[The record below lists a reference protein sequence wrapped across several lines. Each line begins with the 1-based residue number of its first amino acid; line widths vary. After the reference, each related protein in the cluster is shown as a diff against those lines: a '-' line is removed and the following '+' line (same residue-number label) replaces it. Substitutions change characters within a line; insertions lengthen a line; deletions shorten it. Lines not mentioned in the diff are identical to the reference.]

1 VTAFRSPVDSFICI
15 FYDIISFTFIW
26 QKVILLSRVNHL
38 VVMSS
43 VGAKFSRF

>member
-1 VTAFRSPVDSFICI
+1 MTAFRSPVDSFIYI

-26 QKVILLSRVNHL
+26 QQAILLSRINHL

-43 VGAKFSRF
+43 VGAKFSGF